1 MMELSILQ
9 HEKDQHPQKIGINE
23 VVARIRDDHWPPGYQ
38 PLLLVQGVFEGGTRQ
53 DDIVSLSGLSIVRF
67 KADPALLEAVRDDPH
82 TLLAFT
88 SADMLNILYRYEVDT
103 GYEIRLQ
110 RQFYKKAL
118 LYGNDYY
125 RQQLEQEPVKD
136 GKDVGKRCVLAH
148 DPQAYYNPQADF
160 FLAWEIKEGCRKQ
173 TSQPKST
180 EGLRERKPNYKEL
193 RMSLDE
199 IEDWLSH
206 HIQLRRNVISDRQEY
221 RWLEND
227 AIEGRGPWLNYD
239 DHTLNTLY
247 RRMGKVKTVK
257 RDEIDWVVCSDY
269 AKDFDP
275 FRDYLERLP
284 PWDGNDYI
292 LGMAAGVTVAGG
304 FDEWQ
309 IFLECLRKWFVAM
322 VASWVNPE
330 VVNQMVLVFIG
341 RQGIYKTTWMN
352 HLLPPSLRSYYCTQ
366 TGVGRND
373 KDTELALSQYGLI
386 CCEELDA
393 MKDQA
398 MNAMKRAITL
408 NYTNVRGAYQR
419 HAERRPHI
427 ASFCGTGNNEKFLND
442 PTGTRRWLAFKVEY
456 LESPLKT
463 PFDYEG
469 IYAQAYYLYKQGFQ
483 YWFEDSEATSQRN
496 SRFQVANLERQLVHR
511 HFIKPKENEPCEFVD
526 VATALQYFPPSV
538 ASKIRK
544 EAVDQAFMD
553 LGFQPVTLDG
563 NPGYFAIVRK
573 PEEVHNFGVM
583 MASHALRTTS
593 DEPF

>member
-1 MMELSILQ
+1 M
-9 HEKDQHPQKIGINE
+9 
-23 VVARIRDDHWPPGYQ
+23 
-38 PLLLVQGVFEGGTRQ
+38 
-53 DDIVSLSGLSIVRF
+53 
-67 KADPALLEAVRDDPH
+67 
-82 TLLAFT
+82 
-88 SADMLNILYRYEVDT
+88 
-103 GYEIRLQ
+103 
-110 RQFYKKAL
+110 
-118 LYGNDYY
+118 
-125 RQQLEQEPVKD
+125 
-136 GKDVGKRCVLAH
+136 
-148 DPQAYYNPQADF
+148 
-160 FLAWEIKEGCRKQ
+160 
-173 TSQPKST
+173 
-180 EGLRERKPNYKEL
+180 
-193 RMSLDE
+193 
-199 IEDWLSH
+199 
-206 HIQLRRNVISDRQEY
+206 
-221 RWLEND
+221 
-227 AIEGRGPWLNYD
+227 
-239 DHTLNTLY
+239 
-247 RRMGKVKTVK
+247 
-257 RDEIDWVVCSDY
+257 CSDY
-269 AKDFDP
+269 AKDYDP
-275 FRDYLERLP
+275 FREYLERLP
-284 PWDGNDYI
+284 PWDGDDYI

-304 FDEWQ
+304 FEEWQ
-309 IFLECLRKWFVAM
+309 VFLECLRKWLVAM

-352 HLLPPSLRSYYCTQ
+352 HLLPPGLRSYYCTQ

-463 PFDYEG
+463 PFNYEG

-496 SRFQVANLERQLVHR
+496 SRFQVANLERQLVYR
-511 HFIKPKENEPCEFVD
+511 HFLKPKESEPCEFVD
-526 VATALQYFPPSV
+526 VATALQYFAPSV

-573 PEEVHNFGVM
+573 PEEVHNLGVM
-583 MASHALRTTS
+583 MASHALRATS